1 MFKRFALSFIMF
13 CCSANCLANA
23 TALIKQV
30 DDSALSVQELT
41 MPAIESPIQA
51 NAIFVAMP
59 EHEFWI
65 KNALGNDFYQFFT
78 KKIIN
83 KKPKAN
89 SLKMDFN
96 LGTLF
101 QATTK
106 ADESN
111 NSYVEINKT
120 RIKTLD
126 VPVIQFSDETYTWN
140 AANLSLVKLGNDYQQ
155 FVNDE
160 VLAGNTYKEF
170 WDGVETT
177 AFEDF
182 VDEHFGF
189 HDSALFR
196 YLILL
201 AGILLVI
208 SGYLLKP
215 KLMQYLYPD

>member
-1 MFKRFALSFIMF
+1 MAGS
-13 CCSANCLANA
+13 LAYA
-23 TALIKQV
+23 TAIGKQA
-30 DDSALSVQELT
+30 DDTTASVEELT
-41 MPAIESPIQA
+41 IPSAEPPIQA
-51 NAIFVAMP
+51 NATFFAMP
-59 EHEFWI
+59 ENTLWI
-65 KNALGNDFYQFFT
+65 KHILGDDFYHYYTQ
-78 KKIIN
+78 KIIN

-89 SLKMDFN
+89 SLRMDFH

-106 ADESN
+106 VDELN

-120 RIKTLD
+120 RIKSLD
-126 VPVIQFSDETYTWN
+126 VPDIQFSDEAYTWN
-140 AANLSLVKLGNDYQQ
+140 PASLSIVKLSNDYKQ
-155 FVNDE
+155 FVNNE
-160 VLAGNTYKEF
+160 VLAGKTYKEF

-189 HDSALFR
+189 HDTALFR

-201 AGILLVI
+201 AGILILIV
-208 SGYLLKP
+208 GFLLKP